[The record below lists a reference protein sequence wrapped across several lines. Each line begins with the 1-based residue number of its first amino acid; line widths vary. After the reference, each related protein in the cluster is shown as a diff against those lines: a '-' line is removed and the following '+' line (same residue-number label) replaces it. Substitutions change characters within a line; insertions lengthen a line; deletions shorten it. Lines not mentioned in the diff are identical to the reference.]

1 MDKIIYLGTFLIST
15 ASYIVNI
22 SLSIYL
28 SEHLGADPL
37 RIGIAG
43 FAGSFSYTLTTL
55 SFSRLKRFQKFPW
68 FIYSSFGIGM
78 VYLLL
83 PFFNYEGI
91 FLLLL
96 FMGFFYG
103 RFWPSIQ
110 NYFRKEKKKELSV
123 SMFNLAWSGGV
134 IIGPLLSGRIYSLN
148 SILPFIISGI
158 LGISIFFPFFFNR
171 KDIISNFNSGFS
183 MESHKE
189 LFPLNFVKNVRF
201 LNYFNF
207 FAIGAVIFLFPKL
220 LLTLKVS
227 PSLIGTLISVLFISR
242 FISFYILRKKKIF
255 TSKVFFSLSYFF
267 LFFSLLLIG
276 VGKNL
281 LNFVF
286 SMVVLGILNALSYH
300 NGLLVHL
307 EGGYSTEINEGA
319 AGAGFFS
326 GSLIV
331 GILGNLF
338 NLRIAFILVGLGIL
352 IAGLWSEKK

>member
-1 MDKIIYLGTFLIST
+1 MDKIIYLGTFLIAT
-15 ASYIVNI
+15 ANYIVNI
-22 SLSIYL
+22 SLPIYL
-28 SEHLGADPL
+28 SEWLGADPL

-83 PFFNYEGI
+83 PFFNYEVI

-96 FMGFFYG
+96 CIGFFYA

-110 NYFRKEKKKELSV
+110 NYFRKDEKKEFSV
-123 SMFNLAWSGGV
+123 SMYNLAWSGGV
-134 IIGPLLSGRIYSLN
+134 IIGPLLSGRIYSFN
-148 SILPFIISGI
+148 SILPFITSGI
-158 LGISIFFPFFFNR
+158 LGISIFFPFFFTR
-171 KDIISNFNSGFS
+171 KGIISTFNSDFS
-183 MESHKE
+183 VERHKKT
-189 LFPLNFVKNVRF
+189 FPLNFVKRVRF

-207 FAIGAVIFLFPKL
+207 FTIGAITFLFPKF

-227 PSLIGTLISVLFISR
+227 PSLIGTLISILFISR

-255 TSKVFFSLSYFF
+255 TSKVFFSLSYFL

-276 VGKNL
+276 VGKNP

-300 NGLLVHL
+300 TGLLVHL
-307 EGGYSTEINEGA
+307 EGGYPTEINEGII
-319 AGAGFFS
+319 GAGLFS
-326 GSLIV
+326 GPLIV

-338 NLRIAFILVGLGIL
+338 NLRVAFILVGLGIL
-352 IAGLWSEKK
+352 TVGLWNEKR